1 MPLFAKKFR
10 KGSMYFWQSV
20 YNYDLGGSQIK
31 KDYFWHTNPKIEKRS
46 TWNFSSNHFEHRLLG
61 TMTTSNWRKKRN
73 FAGSCCCLLEKNL
86 PVPKLYILS
95 TVQLRTALYSVLSH
109 CTTVHYS
116 QQTLS
121 LLSHSTN
128 SSCSQLSWD

>member
-1 MPLFAKKFR
+1 MPLFAKKISQ
-10 KGSMYFWQSV
+10 GQMCLCQSV

-73 FAGSCCCLLEKNL
+73 FAGSCCCLRKKICQFQN
-86 PVPKLYILS
+86 YIFCRL
-95 TVQLRTALYSVLSH
+95 LH
-109 CTTVHYS
+109 CTLFLATVLLFTTVS
-116 QQTLS
+116 RLS
-121 LLSHSTN
+121 VFLVTVLTAAAVS
-128 SSCSQLSWD
+128 